1 MPLRLGSDMPELT
14 GATDW
19 INGSV
24 RREDL
29 LGAPTLIH
37 FWSLSCYICKNNL
50 PHLREWKTTYGPRGL
65 RVVAVHMPRSED
77 ETDLARVRASVAEH
91 AIDEPCAVDNLH
103 DLKDAFLNE
112 AGYVPHYYLFDAEG
126 KLRSRAA
133 GDAGVAGI
141 AAALG
146 KLFAEE
152 TA

>member
-1 MPLRLGSDMPELT
+1 MPLRLGSDLPELS

-19 INGSV
+19 LNGTV

-29 LGAPTLIH
+29 LGAPVLVH

-50 PHLREWKTTYGPRGL
+50 PHLQGWKRAYADRGL

-77 ETDLARVRASVAEH
+77 ETDVEKVKASAAEH
-91 AIDEPCAVDNLH
+91 GITEPCAIDNFH
-103 DLKDAFLNE
+103 DVKDAFLNE
-112 AGYVPHYYLFDAEG
+112 AGFVPHYYLFDAEG

-141 AAALG
+141 DAALK
-146 KLFAEE
+146 KLFADG
-152 TA
+152 